1 MADSQ
6 AGAPK
11 DATTEQRGAV
21 QAGAKRAA
29 GDVAR
34 PRADRTAANAQ
45 SAAAQKRRQDAIARR
60 VANRKMAAGST
71 PVAAAAVAAAAEA
84 PTVAEIEGE
93 GIFSVASVMDTEGP
107 TRANELTVMPK
118 PVAVPVGIA
127 AAATEEDEPRDYNS
141 LLLNPGTIVDPFA
154 GTTIYRRDPKTGRLI
169 ADNWGEEV
177 PTLDMTGSSSSS
189 SSKAPATPAA
199 PAAAAPAAPSTAVPA
214 DFVWTDKQ
222 SGEIT
227 APPAAAG
234 TTATPSQQPA
244 PATPAATPAAATTPA
259 TPATPVTAP
268 AATTPAPA
276 AAAPTT
282 TPSTPA
288 AAQPTPTTPTTT
300 PAAPAQPA
308 TPAASTPA
316 PVATPATPAAATPAS
331 QPAAAASTTTIT
343 PSKADEPAAAPT
355 TTQQP
360 TPVTTPATPAANP
373 TTPEPTKPATPA
385 TPAATPAAAPAAAA
399 QPAAAD
405 QPATSAPTP
414 AEPAAA
420 ASTEAEDD
428 VIAVP
433 ATEDELLT
441 QHVADLA
448 AESDSTDLQ
457 LPAPDSS
464 NNAVTAATAAADKP
478 PFTNT
483 PAGAAGDKKPLPV
496 PASRAAAAL
505 ARRNATAAG
514 SGSVTLPAPTRCG
527 TEAAFTCEVTGL
539 CTARDGCACNQK
551 LGTKAADTSSSCNCN
566 AARGFRLTTQNG
578 IAACAWDLSFGGTKY
593 FEVPRLGTVELPVTL
608 GSDACPSF
616 PQKVISSVDL
626 AAAKPVTCPRDGN
639 FVRLENRRSSPWGTE
654 VCNKGTGG
662 HYVLRTTLRGTD
674 RGECRMVK
682 VTSTDDRSHTVVFKY
697 Y

>member
-1 MADSQ
+1 M
-6 AGAPK
+6 
-11 DATTEQRGAV
+11 
-21 QAGAKRAA
+21 
-29 GDVAR
+29 
-34 PRADRTAANAQ
+34 
-45 SAAAQKRRQDAIARR
+45 
-60 VANRKMAAGST
+60 
-71 PVAAAAVAAAAEA
+71 
-84 PTVAEIEGE
+84 
-93 GIFSVASVMDTEGP
+93 
-107 TRANELTVMPK
+107 
-118 PVAVPVGIA
+118 
-127 AAATEEDEPRDYNS
+127 
-141 LLLNPGTIVDPFA
+141 
-154 GTTIYRRDPKTGRLI
+154 
-169 ADNWGEEV
+169 
-177 PTLDMTGSSSSS
+177 
-189 SSKAPATPAA
+189 
-199 PAAAAPAAPSTAVPA
+199 
-214 DFVWTDKQ
+214 
-222 SGEIT
+222 
-227 APPAAAG
+227 
-234 TTATPSQQPA
+234 
-244 PATPAATPAAATTPA
+244 
-259 TPATPVTAP
+259 
-268 AATTPAPA
+268 
-276 AAAPTT
+276 
-282 TPSTPA
+282 
-288 AAQPTPTTPTTT
+288 
-300 PAAPAQPA
+300 
-308 TPAASTPA
+308 
-316 PVATPATPAAATPAS
+316 
-331 QPAAAASTTTIT
+331 
-343 PSKADEPAAAPT
+343 
-355 TTQQP
+355 
-360 TPVTTPATPAANP
+360 
-373 TTPEPTKPATPA
+373 
-385 TPAATPAAAPAAAA
+385 
-399 QPAAAD
+399 
-405 QPATSAPTP
+405 SAPTP

-420 ASTEAEDD
+420 ASSEVEDD

-464 NNAVTAATAAADKP
+464 NSAVTAATAAAADKP
-478 PFTNT
+478 SFTNT

-527 TEAAFTCEVTGL
+527 TEAAFTCEVAGL

-551 LGTKAADTSSSCNCN
+551 LGTKAADTSSTCNCN